1 MTKNTDS
8 DKYSYSGYGISFD
21 VNGTFSLSNGGSTSK
36 NVIIFDADMGSSVDV
51 EFSIKKKY
59 FNSWQRSNARL
70 RRYYIA
76 KLNTLLILAKREI
89 NFL

>member
-8 DKYSYSGYGISFD
+8 GKYSYSGYGISFD

-51 EFSIKKKY
+51 EFSIKKKISILGKGPTQGLDDTTLQ
-59 FNSWQRSNARL
+59 SW
-70 RRYYIA
+70 
-76 KLNTLLILAKREI
+76 ILY
-89 NFL
+89 